1 LGREIN
7 QTRNISERLAET
19 IDNEVRSIIVS
30 NYNRG
35 VEILQSKME
44 ILHAMSAALLERET
58 LEREEIELLMAGKPL
73 PAFVPQKHGMSDSGG
88 KQGNEAA
95 SILLPLPGSSF

>member
-1 LGREIN
+1 
-7 QTRNISERLAET
+7 
-19 IDNEVRSIIVS
+19 IIVS

-35 VEILQSKME
+35 VEILQSKIE
-44 ILHAMSAALLERET
+44 ILHVMAAALLERET

-73 PAFVPQKHGMSDSGG
+73 TAMLPPKQGESRSQSSE

-95 SILLPLPGSSF
+95 SVVLPLPGSQTEVA